1 MCFFFAV
8 VRSKKK
14 IKQEE
19 KKVEVKKN
27 KIIIQKKKKNLNTE
41 TKQNGKNTESINKT
55 RGKTAIRNERV
66 SPPPHHHVFFFPRS
80 EREIKQRTTRVKGM
94 CLKKISLFLFLS
106 VLFVTHTQK
115 IRKINGTENKKHTDT
130 DQREILKRGKS
141 KTNKQGGWGGRF
153 FTKLKTKKTKRGQ
166 SFFFCSSPQ
175 RASVV

>member
-1 MCFFFAV
+1 
-8 VRSKKK
+8 
-14 IKQEE
+14 
-19 KKVEVKKN
+19 
-27 KIIIQKKKKNLNTE
+27 
-41 TKQNGKNTESINKT
+41 
-55 RGKTAIRNERV
+55 
-66 SPPPHHHVFFFPRS
+66 VFFFPRS

-153 FTKLKTKKTKRGQ
+153 FTKLKNQKNKKGAE
-166 SFFFCSSPQ
+166 FFFFAHHLNEHPSCDVQ
-175 RASVV
+175 ITTGI

>member
-1 MCFFFAV
+1 MCFFFFAV

-66 SPPPHHHVFFFPRS
+66 SPPPPSSCVFFPPQRERDKTAHNTGQRHVF
-80 EREIKQRTTRVKGM
+80 
-94 CLKKISLFLFLS
+94 KKNFVVSFSLSL
-106 VLFVTHTQK
+106 VRYTHTK
-115 IRKINGTENKKHTDT
+115 N
-130 DQREILKRGKS
+130 
-141 KTNKQGGWGGRF
+141 
-153 FTKLKTKKTKRGQ
+153 
-166 SFFFCSSPQ
+166 
-175 RASVV
+175 